1 MDTPIL
7 TGSNGLKPTETTSY
21 TLNCSIATSNPNP
34 VTRYVWF
41 QNNMKIDNKS
51 AILSFRS
58 VKRENSG
65 SWICGGIINQ
75 SGILIEK
82 NSTDIQVN
90 VFCKWFHL
98 PNISSLVWHFVEVYE
113 CLSEC
118 LFAVQ
123 YTRFQFERLP
133 IASRILIINW

>member
-7 TGSNGLKPTETTSY
+7 AQSNGLNPTENTSY

-41 QNNMKIDNKS
+41 QNKLKIDNES
-51 AILSFRS
+51 ATLSFSS

-65 SWICGGIINQ
+65 SWICKGIINQ

-82 NSTDIQVN
+82 NSSDIQLN
-90 VFCKWFHL
+90 IFCKKFSSAKYF
-98 PNISSLVWHFVEVYE
+98 ISS
-113 CLSEC
+113 
-118 LFAVQ
+118 A
-123 YTRFQFERLP
+123 TRC
-133 IASRILIINW
+133 

>member
-7 TGSNGLKPTETTSY
+7 AQSNGLNPTENTSY

-41 QNNMKIDNKS
+41 QNNMKIENES
-51 AILSFRS
+51 ATVSFSS

-65 SWICGGIINQ
+65 SWMCGGIINQ

-82 NSTDIQVN
+82 NSTGIQVN
-90 VFCKWFHL
+90 VFCKWL
-98 PNISSLVWHFVEVYE
+98 SSAKYFIPGATLCWRVWVLELMLIRSSVHS
-113 CLSEC
+113 LSIWT
-118 LFAVQ
+118 LGNS
-123 YTRFQFERLP
+123 L
-133 IASRILIINW
+133 

>member
-7 TGSNGLKPTETTSY
+7 TGSNGLEPTENTSY
-21 TLNCSIATSNPNP
+21 TLNCSIAISNPHP

-41 QNNMKIDNKS
+41 QDSVEIDNKD
-51 AILSFRS
+51 ATLSFIS

-65 SWICGGIINQ
+65 RWMCGGIINQ

-90 VFCKWFHL
+90 VLCK
-98 PNISSLVWHFVEVYE
+98 
-113 CLSEC
+113 
-118 LFAVQ
+118 
-123 YTRFQFERLP
+123 
-133 IASRILIINW
+133 